1 MHPSRPCQSPG
12 GRRPRRSAGTGARR
26 RAVALESCA
35 AELEATLRERDETT
49 LSLTEAARESGYSA
63 DHLGRLVRDGRIPNA
78 GRPGAPRI
86 ARSHLPR
93 KTQAPATPLLVEK
106 HRRGEVSNAQI
117 VQSIIEGGIEMMART
132 KRSPAQSYGAGEW
145 GRNRVRVFPDPKT
158 GLFQIEWRENGRR
171 LTRSLKH
178 RDWRRAKRQADEFA
192 AGYLGPEL
200 HRKADAE
207 SEPLTLET
215 AF

>member
-1 MHPSRPCQSPG
+1 MNAETG
-12 GRRPRRSAGTGARR
+12 WAAGRRDRPNRARTPRGASVETLPATWRTQAKALRR
-26 RAVALESCA
+26 YGGDTPAVALESCA

-63 DHLGRLVRDGRIPNA
+63 DHLGRLVRDGKIPNT

-117 VQSIIEGGIEMMART
+117 VQSIIERGIE
-132 KRSPAQSYGAGEW
+132 
-145 GRNRVRVFPDPKT
+145 
-158 GLFQIEWRENGRR
+158 
-171 LTRSLKH
+171 
-178 RDWRRAKRQADEFA
+178 
-192 AGYLGPEL
+192 
-200 HRKADAE
+200 
-207 SEPLTLET
+207 
-215 AF
+215 

>member
-1 MHPSRPCQSPG
+1 MT
-12 GRRPRRSAGTGARR
+12 GRASVEALPATWRTP
-26 RAVALESCA
+26 AVALESCA

-117 VQSIIEGGIEMMART
+117 VQSIIERGIE
-132 KRSPAQSYGAGEW
+132 
-145 GRNRVRVFPDPKT
+145 
-158 GLFQIEWRENGRR
+158 
-171 LTRSLKH
+171 
-178 RDWRRAKRQADEFA
+178 
-192 AGYLGPEL
+192 
-200 HRKADAE
+200 
-207 SEPLTLET
+207 
-215 AF
+215 

>member
-1 MHPSRPCQSPG
+1 MTGRASVEALPVTWRTQAKALRRYG
-12 GRRPRRSAGTGARR
+12 GETP
-26 RAVALESCA
+26 AVALESCA

-117 VQSIIEGGIEMMART
+117 VQSIIERGIE
-132 KRSPAQSYGAGEW
+132 
-145 GRNRVRVFPDPKT
+145 
-158 GLFQIEWRENGRR
+158 
-171 LTRSLKH
+171 
-178 RDWRRAKRQADEFA
+178 
-192 AGYLGPEL
+192 
-200 HRKADAE
+200 
-207 SEPLTLET
+207 
-215 AF
+215 